1 LENALEIYAVC
12 QCASYDTPA
21 LKQSLE
27 SSGEC
32 FSDRNVLHV
41 PRGDQDIFI
50 FDYGV
55 IVFWGI
61 SLDEQKEILSLTKKY
76 AITPVE
82 TLLSDEFTYS
92 TSADSSSVRNDHIQL
107 SDDNRITRL
116 AVSHG
121 IAQSTKLSQF
131 EAHVQQTIID
141 TAHIPGSI
149 AETGKLKLSRKSI
162 ARLRG
167 RLFLTKS
174 DVMLHYDLLDVPEF
188 FWENPELNHYYSMI
202 TDYLETEQRVN
213 VLGKKLETI
222 HELFNMMADEQKHK
236 HSSLLEWIIIWLI
249 AFEIGVFLVHDVFAW
264 L

>member
-1 LENALEIYAVC
+1 MENLSVVYALC
-12 QCASYDTPA
+12 QCDSYASSQ
-21 LKQSLE
+21 LELSLARA
-27 SSGEC
+27 GEC
-32 FSDRNVLHV
+32 LSNRNVLHV
-41 PRGDQDIFI
+41 PRGQQDIFI

-55 IVFWGI
+55 IVFWGTPPN
-61 SLDEQKEILSLTKKY
+61 DQQEFLSLTKPF
-76 AITPVE
+76 AIEPMD
-82 TLLSDEFTYS
+82 TLISDEFTYS
-92 TSADSSSVRNDHIQL
+92 TATDRSSVKNDHIQL
-107 SDDNRITRL
+107 SDDSPITRL

-121 IAQSTKLSQF
+121 IAQSIKLSQF
-131 EAHVQQTIID
+131 EAHVQQTIVD

-162 ARLRG
+162 AKLRG

-236 HSSLLEWIIIWLI
+236 HSSMLEWIIIWLI
-249 AFEIGVFLVHDVFAW
+249 AFEIVVFLVHDVFA
-264 L
+264 LP